1 MNFLEILT
9 IVTPVF
15 LVVAGGYLFRRMRWM
30 APEGDSTLLKLG
42 VNVLL
47 PSLIADTVLGNAL
60 LTKPSD
66 LWAPPVIGFTLIAVS
81 MGIVALMLAPLRL
94 PGETSGAGIITA
106 GVQNFG
112 YMVIPLVDALFDRGT
127 LGVLFLHNLGVELAM
142 WSIGIWVLAR
152 KQGGASWRNLISAP
166 AVSVLASGLLN
177 IVHANEWMPLVL
189 KKSLHMTGQAAIPL
203 ALLLTG
209 ATIYDQVKLRS
220 EEKPKYAALT
230 LALLARLAVLP
241 LLLLATA
248 RWLPMTDA
256 LKKVLVIQAAMPSAM
271 MPVVIC
277 RKHLADSRFCVQ
289 IILLSSALSLITIPL
304 WIRFGLH
311 WVQ

>member
-1 MNFLEILT
+1 MNFLEILS

-15 LVVAGGYLFRRMRWM
+15 LVVAGGYLFRRLRWM
-30 APEGDSTLLKLG
+30 TPEGDGTLLKLG

-60 LTKPSD
+60 LTKASD
-66 LWAPPVIGFTLIAVS
+66 LWAPPTIGFALIAVS
-81 MGIVALMLAPLRL
+81 MAIVALMLAPLRL
-94 PGETSGAGIITA
+94 PGKTSGAGIITA

-142 WSIGIWVLAR
+142 WSIGVWVLAR
-152 KQGGASWRNLISAP
+152 KQEGASWRSLISAP

-177 IVHANEWMPLVL
+177 VIHANAWMPLVV
-189 KKSLHMTGQAAIPL
+189 KKSLHMMGQAAIPL

-209 ATIYDQVKLRS
+209 ATIYDQVKQRN

-241 LLLLATA
+241 MLLLATA

-277 RKHLADSRFCVQ
+277 RKHFADSRFCVQ
-289 IILLSSALSLITIPL
+289 IILLSSALSLVTIPL

-311 WVQ
+311 WIQ